1 MNKERLSSKEAIF
14 PIVVLVASVFAL
26 YKQTYF
32 LNIPSF
38 VVSLVGIVGVWLF
51 YKNNKYFQPLFFV
64 WILAQLVIIDRV
76 TLHPSGV
83 SVYSLY
89 WDATQGVSLKFGI
102 FAGSTFSKTTVHI
115 NILSILFLIV
125 FRLLRISGLVGTKL
139 TFYKFKEDSVFADVF
154 PVTGSVFKRIE
165 VAEEKDW
172 LLVTL
177 DKPIIY
183 NEKQIFSVII
193 KRKDGGIL
201 KPSMANQVIYFR
213 LVDNTNDLFAKADIK
228 KFPFLEWVL
237 CK

>member
-14 PIVVLVASVFAL
+14 PVIVLVASIYNL
-26 YKQTYF
+26 YTQAF
-32 LNIPSF
+32 HLNIPS
-38 VVSLVGIVGVWLF
+38 LVIAIIGLAGVWLF
-51 YKNNKYFQPLFFV
+51 YRNDKYYLLLFLI
-64 WILAQLVIIDRV
+64 WILPQLLIIDNINR
-76 TLHPSGV
+76 LPSGV
-83 SVYSLY
+83 SVYNVY
-89 WDATQGVSLKFGI
+89 WDVTQGVNLKFG
-102 FAGSTFSKTTVHI
+102 FSVDSSFSKTTVHI
-115 NILSILFLIV
+115 NILAIIFLVV
-125 FRLLRISGLVGTKL
+125 FRLLRISSLIGTKL

-154 PVTGSVFKRIE
+154 PVTGSVIKRIE
-165 VAEEKDW
+165 VAGEKDW

-213 LVDNTNDLFAKADIK
+213 LVDNTNDLFADADIK
-228 KFPFLEWVL
+228 KFPFLGWVL

>member
-14 PIVVLVASVFAL
+14 PVVVLVASIFAL
-26 YKQTYF
+26 FQQTYF
-32 LNIPSF
+32 LNILSF

-51 YKNNKYFQPLFFV
+51 YKNNRYFQPLFFV
-64 WILAQLVIIDRV
+64 WILVQLLIIDKV
-76 TLHPSGV
+76 TLLPSGANV
-83 SVYSLY
+83 HTVY
-89 WDATQGVSLKFGI
+89 WDVTQGVNLKFGLS
-102 FAGSTFSKTTVHI
+102 AGTLYSKTTVHI
-115 NILSILFLIV
+115 NILAIIFLVV
-125 FRLLRISGLVGTKL
+125 FRLLRISSLVGTKL
-139 TFYKFKEDSVFADVF
+139 TFYKFKEDSVFAEVF
-154 PVTGSVFKRIE
+154 PVTGSVIKRIE
-165 VAEEKDW
+165 VAGEKDW

-213 LVDNTNDLFAKADIK
+213 LVDNTNDLFADADIK

>member
-14 PIVVLVASVFAL
+14 PVVVLVASIFTL

-32 LNIPSF
+32 LNMPA
-38 VVSLVGIVGVWLF
+38 VVVALVGIVGVWLF

-64 WILAQLVIIDRV
+64 WILAQLVIIDKV
-76 TLHPSGV
+76 TLDPSGMSIY
-83 SVYSLY
+83 SVY
-89 WDATQGVSLKFGI
+89 WDATPGINLKFG
-102 FAGSTFSKTTVHI
+102 FSVDSSFSKTTVHI
-115 NILSILFLIV
+115 NILAIIFLVV
-125 FRLLRISGLVGTKL
+125 FRLLRISSLIGTKL

-165 VAEEKDW
+165 VAGEKDW

-177 DKPIIY
+177 DKPVIY
-183 NEKQIFSVII
+183 NGKQIFSVII

-201 KPSMANQVIYFR
+201 KPSKANQVIYFR
-213 LVDNTNDLFAKADIK
+213 LVDNTNDLFVEADIK
-228 KFPFLEWVL
+228 NFPFLEWVL